1 MTQKNTVP
9 QWVNDAIIYQIFPDR
24 FANGDPSND
33 PIDVVPWGS
42 RPTRTNFFG
51 GDLKGII
58 DHVDYLKALGVNC
71 LYLTPIFEAP
81 SNHRYDTKDYFQVDK
96 MLGTTDTLKAL
107 TQALHNREM
116 RIILDGVF
124 AHVSD
129 EFPAFKDV
137 LERGAASPYAQWF
150 LIDSY
155 PIRKHPK
162 PSYRAC
168 GGLASMPR
176 LNVANAEVHELLC
189 KVGEYWIETADIDGW
204 RLDMAWEVPHEA
216 WSKFSARVR
225 DVKADAFLLGEFWGD
240 ATPWLGRDKL
250 DSSTNYLW
258 RDAVFR
264 FFVNQC
270 TDAQTFVR
278 EIQALRELYGP
289 HGPTM
294 VNLLGS
300 HDTPRLMTIC
310 RQNSAKAIQALAI
323 LLTDIGVPLIYY
335 GDEVGLTGGNDPGCR
350 KSMPWGSDTWNR
362 KVYEASRVLINLRRR
377 HPALRRG
384 DLEVILAEGRILAF
398 VRQYEGDTVLA
409 AFNAGFQWENFSIK
423 LPETLNACGEVWR
436 SSPEISLDEVSG
448 RRAEFRVKL
457 PPQGVLI
464 MASRWRG
471 PCWKRV

>member
-1 MTQKNTVP
+1 MDKT
-9 QWVNDAIIYQIFPDR
+9 
-24 FANGDPSND
+24 
-33 PIDVVPWGS
+33 
-42 RPTRTNFFG
+42 
-51 GDLKGII
+51 
-58 DHVDYLKALGVNC
+58 LG
-71 LYLTPIFEAP
+71 
-81 SNHRYDTKDYFQVDK
+81 
-96 MLGTTDTLKAL
+96 TDTLKAL

-240 ATPWLGRDKL
+240 ATPWLGRGKL

-270 TDAQTFVR
+270 TMPRFRTGDSGSSS
-278 EIQALRELYGP
+278 LRS
-289 HGPTM
+289 GPT
-294 VNLLGS
+294 
-300 HDTPRLMTIC
+300 R
-310 RQNSAKAIQALAI
+310 
-323 LLTDIGVPLIYY
+323 
-335 GDEVGLTGGNDPGCR
+335 
-350 KSMPWGSDTWNR
+350 
-362 KVYEASRVLINLRRR
+362 
-377 HPALRRG
+377 
-384 DLEVILAEGRILAF
+384 
-398 VRQYEGDTVLA
+398 
-409 AFNAGFQWENFSIK
+409 
-423 LPETLNACGEVWR
+423 
-436 SSPEISLDEVSG
+436 
-448 RRAEFRVKL
+448 
-457 PPQGVLI
+457 
-464 MASRWRG
+464 
-471 PCWKRV
+471 